1 VGASG
6 RKLQE
11 DILVYLLAI
20 CNELCSQAS
29 LHWFSLESGSMNSSI
44 IIETRFFQFT
54 LHFFAITRLNP
65 LLKAEDELITSNR
78 YVSFGCG
85 SPISIVR

>member
-20 CNELCSQAS
+20 YNELCSQAS

-44 IIETRFFQFT
+44 IIETRFFPFT
-54 LHFFAITRLNP
+54 LHSFTRLNP
-65 LLKAEDELITSNR
+65 LLKAEDELVTSNR
-78 YVSFGCG
+78 YVSFGG
-85 SPISIVR
+85 GPPISIVR